1 MNFLTPTTELDAVN
15 LMLSTVGESPI
26 VSLEDGS
33 SVDASQAKLMLNNVS
48 RQVQQRG
55 WWFNTEEN
63 YRLIPDAV
71 RGNVTVPPNTLKV
84 IPNDVPA
91 VLRGFRLYN
100 TEKHTYVFDQPVLVE
115 MVILLPFEELPEP
128 ARNLVAQ
135 RAGRMFQERMFG
147 SDTLSAFTK
156 TDESIAL
163 ADLVAADME
172 ARGSSMLTGSQFA
185 QRLTRR
191 N

>member
-1 MNFLTPTTELDAVN
+1 MNFLTPTTQLDAVN

-55 WWFNTEEN
+55 WWFNTEEG
-63 YRLIPDAV
+63 YKLVPDSI
-71 RGNVTVPPNTLKV
+71 NKNILVPPNTLK
-84 IPNDVPA
+84 IVPQSINA
-91 VLRGFRLYN
+91 VLRGSRLYD
-100 TEKHTYVFDQPVLVE
+100 TDKHTYVFTSPVEVE
-115 MVILLPFEELPEP
+115 IVFLLAFEELPEP
-128 ARNLVAQ
+128 ARNLVAH

-156 TDESIAL
+156 SDEAIAL
-163 ADLVAADME
+163 SDLVAADME
-172 ARGSSMLTGSQFA
+172 ARSPNMLTGSQFA
-185 QRLTRR
+185 QKLTRR
-191 N
+191 S

>member
-26 VSLEDGS
+26 VSLEGGS

-63 YRLIPDAV
+63 FKLVPDGV
-71 RGNVTVPPNTLKV
+71 KGYINVPPNTLKV
-84 IPNDVPA
+84 IPNEARA
-91 VLRGFRLYN
+91 VLRGFRLYD
-100 TEKHTYVFDQPVLVE
+100 TEKHTYVFPSPVEVE
-115 MVILLPFEELPEP
+115 LVILLPFSELPEP
-128 ARNLVAQ
+128 ARNLVAH

-172 ARGSSMLTGSQFA
+172 ARKSSMLSGSRFIQK
-185 QRLTRR
+185 LTRR
-191 N
+191 S